1 MPAATPTRRPEL
13 EAEFELHRT
22 ELTAYCYRMLGS
34 ADAEDAV
41 QETFIRAWRAYDRF
55 EGRAQVRS
63 WLYKIATNVCL
74 DQLESR

>member
-13 EAEFELHRT
+13 EAEFEQHRT
-22 ELTAYCYRMLGS
+22 EQTAYCYRILGS

-74 DQLESR
+74 DILDSR